1 MKAVLNGVLLA
12 ALSRPTTSATLQLSP
27 ITRVVEILQ
36 GLAKTAEKE
45 GKKEEDLYETYVC
58 WAKTVIDAKTASTAD
73 AKSKIEELE
82 NYIADLDSGRVE
94 LTTERVDLEKEI
106 KELVQDMEGMT
117 AQRDKEKEDYEAAK
131 SEMEDGIEGLDQAI
145 EVLKSA
151 TEGSKEGTF
160 LQAKAQVT
168 EGFAAR
174 AAEAAKLQKAVE
186 ISKSFLHEADAMFL
200 QRVLTGEVPKVDW
213 KKLNRKANFKMAYK
227 ARSFKI
233 QDVLTKMRDTFN
245 TNLEDATKKEDDA
258 LAQYSELFEAKSGQ
272 KEEATTALE
281 NQDGENGA
289 KAMSKADSEA
299 ERDALTTQVT
309 NDERYV
315 QQTIDDLKNKK
326 AEWKDRQELRAGEI
340 EAINKA
346 VSILHS
352 DDARDLMKKS
362 FESQSFLQEKS
373 STKTA
378 SNMRAAEV
386 LRRSAA
392 MSGDKRLASLATRL
406 AAEPM
411 ATGTHFD
418 EVIEAIDAMVVT
430 LKEQETQ
437 DLENKETCE
446 SDRAEDTRSAVKAG
460 RKMDEASDTITK
472 LKNDIVEIE
481 KTIEDNLAEVKAIT
495 EELAKATT
503 VRGDEQAQWV
513 QSNEDDTAAA
523 ALVMQAKD
531 VLSNFYSEN
540 NLNLAQTGV
549 SMDPGAAGDAPPPPP
564 PTWEAPYGGKTES
577 ANGIVAIME
586 MIHADIE
593 KDITKAKTDNEKA
606 QTEFDTF
613 KEDSETQ
620 VSTLEEANDD
630 LNGTKGEK
638 EDDITSE
645 KQERIAQK
653 DQMTIA
659 INKIGDA
666 TAGCDYITLNY
677 NVRLTNRQNEIDG
690 LTKAKAILQGG
701 EFS

>member
-289 KAMSKADSEA
+289 KSMSKADSEA

-315 QQTIDDLKNKK
+315 EQTIGDLKNKK

-677 NVRLTNRQNEIDG
+677 NVRLTNRENEIDG

>member
-1 MKAVLNGVLLA
+1 
-12 ALSRPTTSATLQLSP
+12 
-27 ITRVVEILQ
+27 
-36 GLAKTAEKE
+36 
-45 GKKEEDLYETYVC
+45 
-58 WAKTVIDAKTASTAD
+58 
-73 AKSKIEELE
+73 
-82 NYIADLDSGRVE
+82 
-94 LTTERVDLEKEI
+94 
-106 KELVQDMEGMT
+106 
-117 AQRDKEKEDYEAAK
+117 
-131 SEMEDGIEGLDQAI
+131 
-145 EVLKSA
+145 
-151 TEGSKEGTF
+151 
-160 LQAKAQVT
+160 
-168 EGFAAR
+168 
-174 AAEAAKLQKAVE
+174 
-186 ISKSFLHEADAMFL
+186 
-200 QRVLTGEVPKVDW
+200 
-213 KKLNRKANFKMAYK
+213 
-227 ARSFKI
+227 
-233 QDVLTKMRDTFN
+233 
-245 TNLEDATKKEDDA
+245 
-258 LAQYSELFEAKSGQ
+258 
-272 KEEATTALE
+272 
-281 NQDGENGA
+281 
-289 KAMSKADSEA
+289 
-299 ERDALTTQVT
+299 
-309 NDERYV
+309 
-315 QQTIDDLKNKK
+315 
-326 AEWKDRQELRAGEI
+326 
-340 EAINKA
+340 
-346 VSILHS
+346 LHS

-481 KTIEDNLAEVKAIT
+481 KTIEDNLAEIKAIT

-677 NVRLTNRQNEIDG
+677 NVRLTNRENEIDG